1 MHNAERRTGVLRGI
15 VVGRFA
21 VCVVA
26 LCCVVGCGGADIAT
40 NGPTTTNASAS
51 AHATSNATPGAT
63 GSATPIPTVVSAGD
77 ADDGH
82 AITLQTGQLLHVSL
96 SSTYWTL
103 ADSSDPN
110 VLRERGT
117 PVVSPQPSGCVP
129 GAGCGTASAV
139 YVAVAA
145 GTAHVS
151 ASRTSCGEA
160 MGCTGSSGSWSLTV
174 DVR

>member
-1 MHNAERRTGVLRGI
+1 MLRVS
-15 VVGRFA
+15 VVGLFA

-26 LCCVVGCGGADIAT
+26 LFGAVACGAT
-40 NGPTTTNASAS
+40 ANATQGTETPNASAS
-51 AHATSNATPGAT
+51 AHATSTATPPAT
-63 GSATPIPTVVSAGD
+63 GTAAPAAAVVAAGD
-77 ADDGH
+77 ADNGH
-82 AITLQTGQLLHVSL
+82 TITLQTGQLLHVSL

-117 PVVSPQPSGCVP
+117 PVVSPQPSACVP

-145 GTAHVS
+145 GTAHVT

-174 DVR
+174 VVR